1 MIDIRTANEVHG
13 IGERYAT
20 VDILQAGFCR
30 TVWVSRREWS
40 AIANCDWIE
49 LDAQGELVQSFQQQ
63 YNEQTRRAMLALVL
77 RSFQQTKEIE

>member
-40 AIANCDWIE
+40 AIANVDWIE
-49 LDAQGELVQSFQQQ
+49 LDAQGELTLQFQEGYLPSVQA
-63 YNEQTRRAMLALVL
+63 AMLALVN
-77 RSFQQTKEIE
+77 RSFKEIL